1 VRDEWVEIASVPLP
15 GSMANLSDEEL
26 EELRLFIENECNNEL
41 VRLIDGE

>member
-15 GSMANLSDEEL
+15 DSMANLSDEEL

>member
-1 VRDEWVEIASVPLP
+1 
-15 GSMANLSDEEL
+15 MANLSDEEL

>member
-1 VRDEWVEIASVPLP
+1 MSERWVEIASVPLP
-15 GSMANLSDEEL
+15 DSMANLSDEEL